1 MDTGSPGVLRLL
13 VPPLSKE
20 MSWLLPFGFVS
31 MVLVATGSRWQWPI
45 SKNHQALVLWG
56 IWLITCAIFF
66 SIAGF
71 FHQYYLSM
79 LAPPLAVLVGI
90 GVSQLWHLTG
100 TRRWNGILLLGVSAG
115 GTVAFQI
122 YTAERFV
129 RIIWWFPVILVL
141 VVVGLAILVFSAIA
155 RRQDTSFVLGFALVT
170 AAMFLTPG
178 IWSVLTNLAAS
189 QNQSLPSAY
198 SGERIG
204 PVAQRGLQINETSLN
219 YLEAHTQGM
228 TYLMAVP
235 SSMQGADYVLATGRP
250 VLYMGGF
257 MGQDNVVTAE
267 SLALL
272 VKDGELRYI
281 YWNAIGRGP
290 GTNSDIS
297 SWIASSCNPLQ
308 GFETSTQNAGAPD
321 GIGANLSGAAVDPN
335 NGFLPSRNG
344 SQGDMFVS
352 LYDCGNQ

>member
-1 MDTGSPGVLRLL
+1 
-13 VPPLSKE
+13 
-20 MSWLLPFGFVS
+20 
-31 MVLVATGSRWQWPI
+31 
-45 SKNHQALVLWG
+45 
-56 IWLITCAIFF
+56 
-66 SIAGF
+66 
-71 FHQYYLSM
+71 
-79 LAPPLAVLVGI
+79 
-90 GVSQLWHLTG
+90 
-100 TRRWNGILLLGVSAG
+100 
-115 GTVAFQI
+115 
-122 YTAERFV
+122 
-129 RIIWWFPVILVL
+129 
-141 VVVGLAILVFSAIA
+141 
-155 RRQDTSFVLGFALVT
+155 
-170 AAMFLTPG
+170 
-178 IWSVLTNLAAS
+178 
-189 QNQSLPSAY
+189 
-198 SGERIG
+198 
-204 PVAQRGLQINETSLN
+204 
-219 YLEAHTQGM
+219 
-228 TYLMAVP
+228 
-235 SSMQGADYVLATGRP
+235 
-250 VLYMGGF
+250 